1 MSKSELQNHVM
12 VPTHEILDEE
22 ETQEFLK
29 TLGIDKEHLPKIRA
43 DDPVIKELGA
53 KIGNVVRVIRESS
66 TAGKSVVY
74 RLVV

>member
-1 MSKSELQNHVM
+1 MSKNELQNHVM

-22 ETQEFLK
+22 QTQEFLK
-29 TLGIDKEHLPKIRA
+29 TLGIDKEQLPKIRA
-43 DDPVIKELGA
+43 DDPVIKEINA
-53 KIGNVVRVIRESS
+53 KIGNVVRIIRESS